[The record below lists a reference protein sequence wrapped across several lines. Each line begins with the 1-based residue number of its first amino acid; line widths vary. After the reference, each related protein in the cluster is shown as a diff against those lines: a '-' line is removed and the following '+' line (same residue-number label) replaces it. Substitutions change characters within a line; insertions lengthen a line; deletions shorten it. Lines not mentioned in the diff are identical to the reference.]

1 VPQPTRRA
9 QQSSRRAPAPR
20 RGAVTLPNRAIL
32 IAGGVVLL
40 LVIVLLAKGCGDKG
54 LSADELRSQAS
65 EICVRANALTDR
77 VAVPNAPAGGERFLR
92 EGLAIMRPALTR
104 LQALRP
110 KEELRADYDLAVA
123 ANARQLQLIEQAIGS
138 IRRGEDPIDA
148 YALLQRRLDLVTEP
162 ANRAWTRLGVNACVS
177 R

>member
-1 VPQPTRRA
+1 MPQP
-9 QQSSRRAPAPR
+9 SRRAPQSRRNRLPRGGSSALPGAPLPI
-20 RGAVTLPNRAIL
+20 AVAVVVVL
-32 IAGGVVLL
+32 VVLL
-40 LVIVLLAKGCGDKG
+40 LLKGCGDKG

-110 KEELRADYDLAVA
+110 QEELRADYDLAVA

-162 ANRAWTRLGVNACVS
+162 ANRAWTRLGINACVS

>member
-1 VPQPTRRA
+1 MPQP
-9 QQSSRRAPAPR
+9 SRRAPQSRRNRLPRGGSSALPGAPLPIAI
-20 RGAVTLPNRAIL
+20 AVVVVL
-32 IAGGVVLL
+32 VVLL
-40 LVIVLLAKGCGDKG
+40 LLKGCGDKG

-110 KEELRADYDLAVA
+110 KQELKADYDLAVA

-162 ANRAWTRLGVNACVS
+162 ANRAWTRLGINACVS